1 MAEMGYISSG
11 LLAADAVIHAGGC
24 LLGGCLVISDGT
36 NAVNLVL
43 HDHATAASG
52 TKVAEID
59 IAASAAAGSG
69 PHILWFG
76 GRGVQCVN
84 GIYANITQA
93 AGTLKFYVWY
103 R

>member
-1 MAEMGYISSG
+1 MGEMGYVSSG

-43 HDHATAASG
+43 HDHASAASG
-52 TKVAEID
+52 TKVAELGVG
-59 IAASAAAGSG
+59 ASPATGALTQGM
-69 PHILWFG
+69 WFG
-76 GRGVQCVN
+76 DKGVQCVN
-84 GIYANITQA
+84 GIYADITQA
-93 AGTLKFYVWY
+93 TGTIKFYVWY